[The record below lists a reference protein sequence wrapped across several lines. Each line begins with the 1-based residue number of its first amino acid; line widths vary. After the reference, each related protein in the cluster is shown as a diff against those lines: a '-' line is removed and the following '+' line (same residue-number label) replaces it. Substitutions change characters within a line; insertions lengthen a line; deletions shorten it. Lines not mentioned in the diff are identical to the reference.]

1 MSSPLLSKGAFTS
14 TPATKTCSH
23 RLEDGLAVTIGN
35 SAANA
40 NKTILD
46 TTHTFAYATGD
57 MLRIQFTT
65 EANETLGDCTASFNY

>member
-1 MSSPLLSKGAFTS
+1 MVPVYSHWRTAIASFI
-14 TPATKTCSH
+14 CSH

-35 SAANA
+35 TAANA

-46 TTHTFAYATGD
+46 TQHTFAYAAGD